1 MKIIGENINIM
12 SKRIG
17 EAMKNLNK
25 KPIQEL
31 AEQLVASG
39 ADYLD
44 LNIGPARKGG
54 PELMEFVVKAVQ
66 EVVKVP
72 LFLDTT
78 NIEAIEA
85 GLKVYNDSY
94 GRPII
99 NSIMARKERME
110 VLVPMAKK
118 YGAGFVALLWGPE
131 GLPRD
136 ENERGVLAAEL
147 MAAAEA
153 AGIETEYVFIDPVIV
168 PVTSQAIELQGCTKF
183 FAMLPELAP
192 NFSSTCGL
200 SNVSNGAPNELR
212 PIINQTYL
220 MMLKKYGLKSAIAD
234 PLDEGIM
241 KIARGE
247 MADIEKLIWRV
258 MDGETI
264 DPSTLNETELKYFKT
279 TRVLLNQT
287 LYSHSWLEL

>member
-1 MKIIGENINIM
+1 MLIIGENINIM
-12 SKRIG
+12 SKTIG
-17 EAMKNLNK
+17 AAMKERNP

-31 AEQLVASG
+31 AERLVAAG

-54 PELMEFVVKAVQ
+54 AELMEFVVKTVQ
-66 EVVKVP
+66 EVVNVP

-85 GLKVYNDSY
+85 GLKAYDDSY

-99 NSIMARKERME
+99 NSIMARPDRME
-110 VLVPMAKK
+110 ALIPMAQK
-118 YGAGFVALLWGPE
+118 YGAGFVALLYGPE

-153 AGIETEYVFIDPVIV
+153 AGCEPEYVFIDPVVV
-168 PVTSQAIELQGCTKF
+168 PVTSQQIELQGCTNF
-183 FAMLPELAP
+183 FAMLSDIAP
-192 NFSSTCGL
+192 GYNSTCGL

-212 PIINQTYL
+212 PILNQTYL
-220 MMLKKYGLKSAIAD
+220 IMLRKYGLKSAIAD
-234 PLDEGIM
+234 PLDETLM
-241 KIARGE
+241 KIARDE
-247 MADIEKLIWRV
+247 MKDIEQLVWKV

-264 DPSTLNETELKYFKT
+264 DPNTLNETELKYYKT
-279 TRVLLNQT
+279 ARVLLNQT

>member
-1 MKIIGENINIM
+1 MKVIGENVNVM

-17 EAMKNLNK
+17 EAMKNRDP

-31 AEQLVASG
+31 VEELVAAG

-44 LNIGPARKGG
+44 LNIGPARKSG
-54 PELMEFVVKAVQ
+54 PELMEFVVKTVQ
-66 EVVKVP
+66 EVANVP

-78 NIEAIEA
+78 NIEATEA

-99 NSIMARKERME
+99 NSIMVRQERMS
-110 VLVPMAKK
+110 VQIPMAKK
-118 YGAGFVALLWGPE
+118 YGAGFVALMWGPE

-136 ENERGVLAAEL
+136 ENERGALAAEI

-153 AGIETEYVFIDPVIV
+153 EGIDPSAIFIDPIV
-168 PVTSQAIELQGCTKF
+168 VPTTSQQIELQGCTKF
-183 FAMLPELAP
+183 MSMLPEMAP
-192 NFSSTCGL
+192 GYNTTCGL

-212 PIINQTYL
+212 PILNQTYL
-220 MMLKKYGLKSAIAD
+220 MILKKYGLASAIVD
-234 PLDEGIM
+234 PLDPGIM
-241 KIARGE
+241 KVARGE
-247 MADIEKLIWRV
+247 LADAEKVVWKV
-258 MDGETI
+258 VDGESV
-264 DPSTLNETELKYFKT
+264 DPSSLNEIELKYFKT
-279 TRVLLNQT
+279 ARVLLNQT

>member
-12 SKRIG
+12 SKRSG
-17 EAMKNLNK
+17 EAMKSRDP

-31 AEQLVASG
+31 AEQLVAAG

-54 PELMEFVVKAVQ
+54 AELMEFVVKAVQ
-66 EVVKVP
+66 EVAKVP

-78 NIEAIEA
+78 NVEAIEA

-99 NSIMARKERME
+99 NSIMARSERMS
-110 VLVPMAKK
+110 VQIPMAKK

-153 AGIETEYVFIDPVIV
+153 EGIETEYVFIDPVIV
-168 PVTSQAIELQGCTKF
+168 PATSQCIELQGCTKF
-183 FAMLPELAP
+183 FEMLPELAP

-212 PIINQTYL
+212 PILNQTYL
-220 MMLKKYGLKSAIAD
+220 MILKKYGLKSAIAD

-241 KIARGE
+241 NVARDKMGN
-247 MADIEKLIWRV
+247 IEKLVWRLV
-258 MDGETI
+258 DGETI

-287 LYSHSWLEL
+287 LYSHSWLDV

>member
-1 MKIIGENINIM
+1 MLIIGENINIM
-12 SKRIG
+12 SKTIG
-17 EAMKNLNK
+17 AAMKERNP

-31 AEQLVASG
+31 AERLVAAG

-54 PELMEFVVKAVQ
+54 AELMEFVVKTVQ
-66 EVVKVP
+66 EVVNVP

-85 GLKVYNDSY
+85 GLKVYDDSY

-99 NSIMARKERME
+99 NSIMARPDRME
-110 VLVPMAKK
+110 ALIPMAQK
-118 YGAGFVALLWGPE
+118 YGAGFVALLYGPE

-153 AGIETEYVFIDPVIV
+153 AGCEPEYVFIDPVVI
-168 PVTSQAIELQGCTKF
+168 PVTSQQIELQGCTNF
-183 FAMLPELAP
+183 FAMLSDIAP
-192 NFSSTCGL
+192 GYSSTCGL
-200 SNVSNGAPNELR
+200 SNVSNGAPNKLR
-212 PIINQTYL
+212 PILNQTYL
-220 MMLKKYGLKSAIAD
+220 MILRKYGLKSAIAD
-234 PLDEGIM
+234 PLDEDLM
-241 KIARGE
+241 KIARDE
-247 MADIEKLIWRV
+247 MQDIEQLVWSIV
-258 MDGETI
+258 DGETV
-264 DPSTLNETELKYFKT
+264 DPQSLSETELKYYKT
-279 TRVLLNQT
+279 ARVLLNQA

>member
-1 MKIIGENINIM
+1 MLIIGENINIM
-12 SKRIG
+12 SKTIG
-17 EAMKNLNK
+17 AAMKERNP

-31 AEQLVASG
+31 AERLVAAG

-54 PELMEFVVKAVQ
+54 AELMEFVVKTVQ
-66 EVVKVP
+66 EVVNVP

-85 GLKVYNDSY
+85 GLKAYDDSY

-99 NSIMARKERME
+99 NSIMARPDRME
-110 VLVPMAKK
+110 ALIPMAQK
-118 YGAGFVALLWGPE
+118 YGAGFVALLYGPE

-153 AGIETEYVFIDPVIV
+153 AGCEPEYVFIDPVVV
-168 PVTSQAIELQGCTKF
+168 PVTSQQIELQGCTNF
-183 FAMLPELAP
+183 FAMLSDIAP
-192 NFSSTCGL
+192 GYSSTCGL
-200 SNVSNGAPNELR
+200 SNVSNGAPNKLR
-212 PIINQTYL
+212 PILNQTYL
-220 MMLKKYGLKSAIAD
+220 MILRKYGLKSAIAD
-234 PLDEGIM
+234 PLDEDLM
-241 KIARGE
+241 KIARDE
-247 MADIEKLIWRV
+247 MQDIEQLVWSIV
-258 MDGETI
+258 DGETV
-264 DPSTLNETELKYFKT
+264 DPQSLSETELKYYKT

-287 LYSHSWLEL
+287 LYSHSWLDL